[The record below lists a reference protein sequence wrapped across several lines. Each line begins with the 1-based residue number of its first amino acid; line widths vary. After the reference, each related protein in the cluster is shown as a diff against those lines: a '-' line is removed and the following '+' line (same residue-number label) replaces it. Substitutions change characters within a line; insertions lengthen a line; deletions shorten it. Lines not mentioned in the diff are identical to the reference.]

1 MSGQKVFDVDLS
13 WIGGT
18 ELMLLNLEE
27 KVFSKIPELKEW
39 HWIVAPGE
47 INLRSDGKNIAYIH
61 LGEFE
66 GDLSWLQDP
75 LIAHII
81 FVSYYQYQR
90 FVERYPG
97 IDTSKC
103 HVLKNAIDRI
113 NFPEKDYSSKIKLVF
128 HSEPYRGLDRLL
140 LALSLLKDL
149 TDIELHVF
157 GDLNTTVVDWKIEFQ
172 DYIKK
177 MCENDDRVILHGRK
191 SNEEVREF
199 LEEAHM
205 FAYPCT
211 WRETSCISLIEA
223 MSAGLYCITNSFSVL
238 PETGM
243 GFTKIYPFLVD
254 PEEEAKRLAEEIR
267 HGIYLLKTEKFHAKS
282 YTPFIDREY
291 SWHSR
296 IKEWQDFY
304 NRINMV

>member
-1 MSGQKVFDVDLS
+1 MSGQKVFNLDPS

-18 ELMLLNLEE
+18 ELMLLGLEE
-27 KVFSKIPELKEW
+27 KVFPHVPELKEW
-39 HWIVAPGE
+39 NWIIAPGQ
-47 INLRSDGKNIAYIH
+47 INLKEDGKNIAYVH

-66 GDLSWLQDP
+66 GDLSWLQSP
-75 LIAHII
+75 LVAHIV

-90 FVERYPG
+90 FIERYPG
-97 IDTSKC
+97 INTSKC
-103 HVLKNAIDRI
+103 HVLKNAIDPI
-113 NFPEKDYSSKIKLVF
+113 MFSNKDYSSKIKLVF

-172 DYIKK
+172 DKIKE
-177 MCENDDRVILHGRK
+177 MCKDDSRVILHGRK

-199 LEEAHM
+199 LKEAHM

-243 GFTKIYPFLVD
+243 GFTKIYPFLED
-254 PEEEAKRLAEEIR
+254 PKEEAKVLAKEIKT
-267 HGIYLLKTEKFHAKS
+267 GINLIKSRKFSPNIQTAFVNS
-282 YTPFIDREY
+282 EY
-291 SWHSR
+291 SWNSR
-296 IKEWQDFY
+296 VEDWKNFSHKISL
-304 NRINMV
+304 V

>member
-1 MSGQKVFDVDLS
+1 MNGQKVFNVDQS

-18 ELMLLNLEE
+18 ELMLLGLEE
-27 KVFSKIPELKEW
+27 KLFPYCPELKEW
-39 HWIVAPGE
+39 NWIIAPGK
-47 INLRSDGKNIAYIH
+47 IDLREDGKNIAYIH

-66 GDLSWLQDP
+66 GDLSWLQNP
-75 LIAHII
+75 LVAHII

-103 HVLKNAIDRI
+103 HVLKNAIDPI
-113 NFPEKDYSSKIKLVF
+113 EFEEKDYSSKIKLVF

-172 DYIKK
+172 DKIKE
-177 MCENDDRVILHGRK
+177 MCKDDSRVILHGRK

-199 LEEAHM
+199 LKEAHM

-238 PETGM
+238 PETGI
-243 GFTKIYPFLVD
+243 GLTKIYPFLLD
-254 PEEEAKRLAEEIR
+254 NDKDAEKLAEEIR
-267 HGIYLLKTEKFHAKS
+267 SGIELLRSKDFNPNTQISFVNK
-282 YTPFIDREY
+282 EY
-291 SWHSR
+291 SWDSR
-296 IKEWQDFY
+296 IKEWKDFS
-304 NRINMV
+304 NTINMV

>member
-1 MSGQKVFDVDLS
+1 MNGQKVFNVDQS

-18 ELMLLNLEE
+18 ELMLLGLEE
-27 KVFSKIPELKEW
+27 KLFPYCPELKEW
-39 HWIVAPGE
+39 NWIIAPGE
-47 INLRSDGKNIAYIH
+47 IYLRSDGRNIAYIH

-66 GDLSWLQDP
+66 GDLSWLQNP
-75 LIAHII
+75 LVAHII

-103 HVLKNAIDRI
+103 HVLKNAIDPI
-113 NFPEKDYSSKIKLVF
+113 EFEEKDYSSKIKLVF

-172 DYIKK
+172 DKIKE
-177 MCENDDRVILHGRK
+177 MCKDDSRVILHGRK

-199 LEEAHM
+199 LKEAHM

-238 PETGM
+238 PETGI
-243 GFTKIYPFLVD
+243 GLTKIYPFLLD
-254 PEEEAKRLAEEIR
+254 NDKDAEKLAEEIR
-267 HGIYLLKTEKFHAKS
+267 SGIELLRSKDFNPNTQISFVNK
-282 YTPFIDREY
+282 EY
-291 SWHSR
+291 SWDSR
-296 IKEWQDFY
+296 IKEWKDFS
-304 NRINMV
+304 NTINMV

>member
-1 MSGQKVFDVDLS
+1 LGKAVFDIDRS

-18 ELMLLNLEE
+18 ELMLLGLEE
-27 KVFSKIPELKEW
+27 KVFPHVPELKEW
-39 HWIVAPGE
+39 NWIIAPGT
-47 INLRSDGKNIAYIH
+47 INLRSDGKNIAYVH

-66 GDLSWLQDP
+66 GNLSWLQNP
-75 LIAHII
+75 LVAYIV

-90 FVERYPG
+90 FIERYPG

-103 HVLKNAIDRI
+103 HVLKNAIDPI
-113 NFPEKDYSSKIKLVF
+113 IFPEKDYSSKIKLVF

-172 DYIKK
+172 DHIKK

-243 GFTKIYPFLVD
+243 GFTKMYPFLED
-254 PEEEAKRLAEEIR
+254 SEKEAQQMANEIR
-267 HGIYLLKTEKFHAKS
+267 YGVDLLKSGKFNPD
-282 YTPFIDREY
+282 TQIPFVNKEY
-291 SWHSR
+291 SWNSR
-296 IKEWQDFY
+296 IKEWQDFS

>member
-1 MSGQKVFDVDLS
+1 MNGQKVFNVDQS

-18 ELMLLNLEE
+18 ELMLLGLEE
-27 KVFSKIPELKEW
+27 KLFPYCPELKEW
-39 HWIVAPGE
+39 NWIIAPGE
-47 INLRSDGKNIAYIH
+47 IYLRSDGRNIAYIH

-66 GDLSWLQDP
+66 GDLSWLQNP
-75 LIAHII
+75 LVAHII

-103 HVLKNAIDRI
+103 YVLKNAIDPI
-113 NFPEKDYSSKIKLVF
+113 EFEEKDYSSKIKLVF

-172 DYIKK
+172 DKIKE
-177 MCENDDRVILHGRK
+177 MCKDDSRVILHGRK

-199 LEEAHM
+199 LKESHM

-238 PETGM
+238 PETGI
-243 GFTKIYPFLVD
+243 GLTKIYPFLLD
-254 PEEEAKRLAEEIR
+254 NDKDAEKLAEEIR
-267 HGIYLLKTEKFHAKS
+267 SGIELLRSKDFNPNTQISFVNK
-282 YTPFIDREY
+282 EY
-291 SWHSR
+291 SWDSR
-296 IKEWQDFY
+296 IKEWKDFS
-304 NRINMV
+304 NTINMV

>member
-1 MSGQKVFDVDLS
+1 MNGQKVFNVDQS

-18 ELMLLNLEE
+18 ELMLLGLEE
-27 KVFSKIPELKEW
+27 KVFPYCPELKEW
-39 HWIVAPGE
+39 NWIIAPGE
-47 INLRSDGKNIAYIH
+47 IYLRSDGRNIAYIH

-66 GDLSWLQDP
+66 GDLSWLQNP
-75 LIAHII
+75 LVAHII

-103 HVLKNAIDRI
+103 HVLKNAIDPI
-113 NFPEKDYSSKIKLVF
+113 EFEEKDYSSKIKLVF

-172 DYIKK
+172 DKIKE
-177 MCENDDRVILHGRK
+177 MCKDDSRVILHGRK

-199 LEEAHM
+199 LKEAHM

-238 PETGM
+238 PETGI
-243 GFTKIYPFLVD
+243 GLTKIYPFLLD
-254 PEEEAKRLAEEIR
+254 NDKDAEKLAEEIR
-267 HGIYLLKTEKFHAKS
+267 SGIELLRSKDFNPNTQISFVNK
-282 YTPFIDREY
+282 EY
-291 SWHSR
+291 SWDSR
-296 IKEWQDFY
+296 IKEWKDFS
-304 NRINMV
+304 NTINMV

>member
-1 MSGQKVFDVDLS
+1 MNGQKVFNVDQS

-18 ELMLLNLEE
+18 ELMLLGLEE
-27 KVFSKIPELKEW
+27 KVFPYCPELKEW
-39 HWIVAPGE
+39 NWIIAPGE
-47 INLRSDGKNIAYIH
+47 IYLRSDGRNIAYIH

-66 GDLSWLQDP
+66 GDLSWLQNP
-75 LIAHII
+75 LVAHII

-103 HVLKNAIDRI
+103 HVLKNAIDPI
-113 NFPEKDYSSKIKLVF
+113 EFEEKDYSSKIKLVF

-172 DYIKK
+172 DKIKE
-177 MCENDDRVILHGRK
+177 MCKDDSRVILHGRK

-199 LEEAHM
+199 LKEAHM

-243 GFTKIYPFLVD
+243 GLTKIYPFLLD
-254 PEEEAKRLAEEIR
+254 NDKDAEKLAEEIR
-267 HGIYLLKTEKFHAKS
+267 SGIELLRSKDFNPNTQISFVNK
-282 YTPFIDREY
+282 EY
-291 SWHSR
+291 SWDSR
-296 IKEWQDFY
+296 IKEWKDFS
-304 NRINMV
+304 NTINMV

>member
-1 MSGQKVFDVDLS
+1 MNGQKVFNVDQS

-18 ELMLLNLEE
+18 ELMLLGLEE
-27 KVFSKIPELKEW
+27 KLFPYCPELKEW
-39 HWIVAPGE
+39 NWIIAPGE
-47 INLRSDGKNIAYIH
+47 IYLRSDGRNIAYIH

-66 GDLSWLQDP
+66 GDLSWLQNP
-75 LIAHII
+75 LVAHII

-103 HVLKNAIDRI
+103 HVLKNAIDPI
-113 NFPEKDYSSKIKLVF
+113 EFEEKDYSSKIKLVF

-172 DYIKK
+172 DKIKE
-177 MCENDDRVILHGRK
+177 MCKDDSRVILHGRK

-199 LEEAHM
+199 LKEAHM

-243 GFTKIYPFLVD
+243 GLTKIYPFLLD
-254 PEEEAKRLAEEIR
+254 NDKDAEKLAEEIR
-267 HGIYLLKTEKFHAKS
+267 SGIELLRSKDFNPNTQISFVNK
-282 YTPFIDREY
+282 EY
-291 SWHSR
+291 SWDSR
-296 IKEWQDFY
+296 IKEWKDFS
-304 NRINMV
+304 NTINMV

>member
-1 MSGQKVFDVDLS
+1 MGKAVFDIDRS

-18 ELMLLNLEE
+18 ELMLLGLEE
-27 KVFSKIPELKEW
+27 KVFPHVPELKEW
-39 HWIVAPGE
+39 NWIIAPGT
-47 INLRSDGKNIAYIH
+47 INLRSDGKNIAYVH

-66 GDLSWLQDP
+66 GNLSWLQNP
-75 LIAHII
+75 LVAYIV

-90 FVERYPG
+90 FIERYPG
-97 IDTSKC
+97 INTSKC
-103 HVLKNAIDRI
+103 YVLKNAIDVI

-140 LALSLLKDL
+140 LSLSLLKDL

-172 DYIKK
+172 DHIKK

-243 GFTKIYPFLVD
+243 GFTKMYPFLED
-254 PEEEAKRLAEEIR
+254 PEKEAQQLANEIR
-267 HGIYLLKTEKFHAKS
+267 YGVDLLKSGKFNPD
-282 YTPFIDREY
+282 TQIPFVNKEY
-291 SWHSR
+291 SWKSR
-296 IKEWQDFY
+296 IKEWQDFS